1 MIINANVTLVAT
13 TRRDISRN
21 QHSCQADGSQ
31 RAKVLDNLPRS
42 GLEEGIK
49 INRIT

>member
-1 MIINANVTLVAT
+1 MITRVTT
-13 TRRDISRN
+13 MPPDISRN

-31 RAKVLDNLPRS
+31 RAKALDNLPRS